1 MTPICPAGSRPR
13 FPGCLPRSFAARVS
27 GMEIRYEA
35 PAVRDD
41 LAAAHVR
48 YWRRLAR
55 SGANWSGAERV
66 AIAREVRHAAGCAF
80 CRRLKAALSPCA
92 VDGVHD
98 AHPENR
104 DLLPAVAV
112 DAVHRIVNDAS
123 RLTRGWY
130 ERTLAGG
137 LTDGQYVELVG
148 TVVSVL
154 SIDSFCRGV
163 GAPPH
168 PLPEPKPGSASGYR
182 PETAAHDGQSWV
194 PMVPI
199 DNSGTPEAD
208 LWPPKRTGNVIR
220 ALSLAPDEVR
230 TLNDLGGAHYIEH
243 GLVRDPAAARAG
255 GALSRAQ
262 IELVAGRVSI
272 LNDCFY

>member
-1 MTPICPAGSRPR
+1 MD
-13 FPGCLPRSFAARVS
+13 
-27 GMEIRYEA
+27 IRYEL

-41 LAAAHVR
+41 LVTAHAR

-55 SGANWSGAERV
+55 PGAGWSGAERV
-66 AIAREVRHAAGCAF
+66 AIAREVRHARECAF
-80 CRRLKAALSPCA
+80 CERLKTAHSPHALSGTH
-92 VDGVHD
+92 DGHSGNSGVL
-98 AHPENR
+98 PE
-104 DLLPAVAV
+104 PAV

-123 RLTRGWY
+123 RLTRSWY
-130 ERTLAGG
+130 ERTLADG
-137 LTDGQYVELVG
+137 LTDVQYVELVG

-154 SIDSFCRGV
+154 SIDSFCRAL

-168 PLPEPKPGSASGYR
+168 PLPEPEPGAASGYR
-182 PETAAHDGQSWV
+182 PPTAAHDGASWV
-194 PMVPI
+194 PMVPF

-208 LWPPKRTGNVIR
+208 LWIANRTGNVIR

-230 TLNDLGGAHYIEH
+230 TLHDLGGVHYIDH
-243 GLVRDPAAARAG
+243 GLVRDASASRSG

>member
-1 MTPICPAGSRPR
+1 
-13 FPGCLPRSFAARVS
+13 
-27 GMEIRYEA
+27 MEIRYEA
-35 PAVRDD
+35 PGVRAD
-41 LAAAHVR
+41 LAAAQGR

-55 SGANWSGAERV
+55 PGANWSGAERV
-66 AIAREVRHAAGCAF
+66 AIAREVRHAPSCAF
-80 CRRLKAALSPCA
+80 CRRLRDALSPYA
-92 VDGVHD
+92 VTGEHD
-98 AHPENR
+98 VDPGNR
-104 DLLPAVAV
+104 GRLPAPAV

-123 RLTRGWY
+123 RLTRAWY
-130 ERTLAGG
+130 ERTLSAG

-154 SIDSFCRGV
+154 SIDRFCRAVGV
-163 GAPPH
+163 PLH
-168 PLPEPKPGSASGYR
+168 PLPEPEPGAASGYR
-182 PETAAHDGQSWV
+182 PATATHDGESWV
-194 PMVPI
+194 PMVPF
-199 DNSGTPEAD
+199 DNSGTQEAD

-230 TLNDLGGAHYIEH
+230 TLHDLGGAHYIDH
-243 GLVRDPAAARAG
+243 GLVRNPSAGRAG

>member
-1 MTPICPAGSRPR
+1 
-13 FPGCLPRSFAARVS
+13 
-27 GMEIRYEA
+27 MEIRYEA
-35 PAVRDD
+35 PGVRED
-41 LAAAHVR
+41 LGAAHAR

-55 SGANWSGAERV
+55 PGANWSGAERV
-66 AIAREVRHAAGCAF
+66 AIAREARHAGGCAF
-80 CRRLKAALSPCA
+80 CGRLRAALSPHSLAGAHDVAPGNPGLLSPPA
-92 VDGVHD
+92 VDS
-98 AHPENR
+98 
-104 DLLPAVAV
+104 
-112 DAVHRIVNDAS
+112 VHRIVNDAS
-123 RLTRGWY
+123 RLTRRWY
-130 ERTLAGG
+130 ERTLSDG

-154 SIDSFCRGV
+154 SIDSFCRAIGV
-163 GAPPH
+163 PLH
-168 PLPEPKPGSASGYR
+168 PLPQPEPGAASGYR
-182 PETAAHDGQSWV
+182 PATAAHDGASWV
-194 PMVPI
+194 PMVPF

-230 TLNDLGGAHYIEH
+230 TLHDLGGAHYIDH
-243 GLVRDPAAARAG
+243 GLVRDPSAGREG

>member
-1 MTPICPAGSRPR
+1 
-13 FPGCLPRSFAARVS
+13 
-27 GMEIRYEA
+27 MEIRYEA
-35 PAVRDD
+35 PAVRND

-48 YWRRLAR
+48 YWRRLAHP
-55 SGANWSGAERV
+55 GANWSGAERV
-66 AIAREVRHAAGCAF
+66 AIAREVRHAAGCAS
-80 CRRLKAALSPCA
+80 CRRVEDTLSPYA
-92 VDGVHD
+92 IDGVHD

-104 DLLPAVAV
+104 DLLPAVVV

-130 ERTLAGG
+130 ERTLANG
-137 LTDGQYVELVG
+137 LADGQYVELVG
-148 TVVSVL
+148 TVVSVV
-154 SIDSFCRGV
+154 SIDSFCRAVGV
-163 GAPPH
+163 SLH
-168 PLPEPKPGSASGYR
+168 PLPVPEPGSASGYR

-194 PMVPI
+194 PMVPF

-230 TLNDLGGAHYIEH
+230 TLNDLGGVHYIEH
-243 GLVRDPAAARAG
+243 GLVRDPAAARTG